1 MNTRVLKL
9 HLTKLSTL
17 QISTSKINWASFKV
31 NKMKNRIYLKT
42 YHVCKDLELDNI
54 YLVLGLLTQ
63 KLLNFKVNVF
73 NFYYW
78 SYVMQKSI
86 CKTCINKT
94 CSLYLKSVSMPL
106 SVGISNGCMLSFMS

>member
-94 CSLYLKSVSMPL
+94 CSQKCQKPKTGKQQNYNAFCI
-106 SVGISNGCMLSFMS
+106 ISY